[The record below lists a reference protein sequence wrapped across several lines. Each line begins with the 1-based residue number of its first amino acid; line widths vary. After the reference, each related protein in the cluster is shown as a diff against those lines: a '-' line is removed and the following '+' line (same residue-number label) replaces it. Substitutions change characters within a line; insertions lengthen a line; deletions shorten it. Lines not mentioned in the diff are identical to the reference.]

1 MLLAKKSKTQDIMSI
16 SIPPDEVILTK
27 AYKLVVDKE
36 IRIVDLVNV
45 ILKDPA
51 ITLKI
56 LKTGNQ
62 SATLNGQQETI
73 SLSSAITRLGFDSLK
88 SILFGLQAI
97 KNPKDNL
104 ILKSLN
110 NYRYEAVR
118 ISDVSNII
126 AKYIGNKVKEP
137 SRLGGLFLNIGYI
150 LLLLNFK
157 EDFLTIEKET
167 SQALLKYELE
177 KKFNYDVEKITLKYL
192 RRNLIPD
199 NLVEA
204 LNRDAVFTPQE
215 KNLYLIRAITQGAKE
230 LINAFDRDKLNQYK
244 IAGVM
249 PAKSY
254 LRTLPFTQN
263 EYGLI
268 YNEVIEYLVERK
280 FEKKNLESQAK
291 NSKNNINE
299 SNDNKSENI
308 YSQNIETQDNN

>member
-97 KNPKDNL
+97 TNPKDNL

-150 LLLLNFK
+150 LLLLK
-157 EDFLTIEKET
+157 C
-167 SQALLKYELE
+167 S
-177 KKFNYDVEKITLKYL
+177 
-192 RRNLIPD
+192 
-199 NLVEA
+199 
-204 LNRDAVFTPQE
+204 
-215 KNLYLIRAITQGAKE
+215 
-230 LINAFDRDKLNQYK
+230 
-244 IAGVM
+244 
-249 PAKSY
+249 
-254 LRTLPFTQN
+254 
-263 EYGLI
+263 
-268 YNEVIEYLVERK
+268 
-280 FEKKNLESQAK
+280 
-291 NSKNNINE
+291 
-299 SNDNKSENI
+299 
-308 YSQNIETQDNN
+308 